1 MGQSK
6 VSLPEKSAAVEVK
19 ESSRW
24 SFRKTRWFPIGGRV
38 PDTPKMAEM
47 SSSSQVSN
55 TYIRW
60 VDICNCRKLVH
71 THHIAML
78 NYTHLLCSETYNLC
92 SLTILFDSLACGLTT
107 LNASL

>member
-24 SFRKTRWFPIGGRV
+24 SLRKTRWFPIGGRV

-60 VDICNCRKLVH
+60 VYILSVE
-71 THHIAML
+71 IAML
-78 NYTHLLCSETYNLC
+78 NYTHLLCSETNNLC
-92 SLTILFDSLACGLTT
+92 SLTFLFDSLACGLTT